1 MLRDKLIFY
10 ILTKKFESKYIVIL
24 VIESLR

>member
-10 ILTKKFESKYIVIL
+10 IFTKKFESKYIVIFI
-24 VIESLR
+24 IESLR